1 MKGCLKFF
9 IGLIL
14 FLMLAVVGGFIGGLL
29 WIDKNCFVSTPLVI
43 SVPKLDLYQQAQL
56 TSQLLPLKNLI
67 EGKSKKKRVKIK
79 LSAEQTNW
87 LVNRL
92 LERERLDAQVK
103 LTFDSGRARVR
114 FTKKIT
120 DKKFLNILLSSSFTI
135 ENGDVQLGID
145 QLQIGD
151 FIFPPTLL
159 GQISYLLERYID
171 QQLSSKNPSVKIET
185 LELKKDKIIIE
196 AQKSKS
202 HLSKNQ

>member
-1 MKGCLKFF
+1 
-9 IGLIL
+9 
-14 FLMLAVVGGFIGGLL
+14 MLAVVGGFIGGLL

-79 LSAEQTNW
+79 LSEEQTNW

-196 AQKSKS
+196 AQKSES

>member
-79 LSAEQTNW
+79 LSEEQTNW

-196 AQKSKS
+196 AQKSES